1 MMEDAPM
8 TTLTATDARREFFE
22 LVRRTTKGHKVFRI
36 RHRNGSAVLMSEED
50 YDSLLESLELLS
62 IPGFRASMKRSIA
75 QMKRGETLSLEEI
88 LGDKE

>member
-1 MMEDAPM
+1 M

-50 YDSLLESLELLS
+50 YESLLESLELLS
-62 IPGFRASMKRSIA
+62 IPGFRASIKRSVA